1 MPSRGWP
8 GAVEFRETASGL
20 EVDISMDDT
29 PEAARAVEDI
39 RARRLTG
46 FSVEFTRAVSSV
58 ANGIREVK
66 EAVLIGIGVVE
77 VAAIP
82 IPPCSFAGPEPAS
95 GLLDALAVVETDG
108 GGPRRSWPCNRRAGY
123 RNRVGGATRIC
134 AAFRSRKRARGFIP
148 DAWPPRRSKAQAF

>member
-1 MPSRGWP
+1 MMEGIETRAVSVEIRAAADGKTIGGILMPYGRVSESHRERFLPGSLRAAPRGVVNAGHDRSRAVSGWP

-77 VAAIP
+77 VASYP
-82 IPPCSFAGPEPAS
+82 
-95 GLLDALAVVETDG
+95 DTAVQL
-108 GGPRRSWPCNRRAGY
+108 RRA
-123 RNRVGGATRIC
+123 
-134 AAFRSRKRARGFIP
+134 RARVWIT
-148 DAWPPRRSKAQAF
+148 